1 MPLLAGAVT
10 FARFRASLP
19 KGGAADA
26 KRWLASGLRRHAF
39 QPLAPGGEEAR
50 AAGFVEVHDA
60 DATAFGVG
68 AVFHG
73 EHALFAWRVDA
84 VRVPPAA
91 VKAELARWIAAFEGE
106 HARPPD
112 RREKA
117 AARAA
122 VRQALRERTAPVT
135 RVYDVSLDLRARE
148 VLVWAASRKT
158 VDEIAAAIEQAFGV
172 GLDGHAPAAIA
183 AWSGSDPDALAPTVA
198 LVGVEGVQAGGADD
212 AA

>member
-26 KRWLASGLRRHAF
+26 KRWLTSGLRRHAF
-39 QPLAPGGEEAR
+39 RPLAPGGDEAR

-60 DATAFGVG
+60 DATGFGVG

-73 EHALFAWRVDA
+73 GHALFAWRVDA

-91 VKAELARWIAAFEGE
+91 VKAELARWTASFEGE
-106 HARPPD
+106 HGRPPD

-135 RVYDVSLDLRARE
+135 RTFDVSFELRARE
-148 VLVWAASRKT
+148 VLVWAAARAT
-158 VDEIAAAIEQAFGV
+158 VDEIAAAIQQAFGID
-172 GLDGHAPAAIA
+172 LEGHAPAAIA
-183 AWSGSDPDALAPTVA
+183 AWSGSDPDALTPTVA
-198 LVGVEGVQAGGADD
+198 LVGLDAVQPGGADD